1 VSWLLTGGA
10 GYIGSHIAHQFVEA
24 GESIVIFDNLS
35 TGRFERIPESAT
47 FVKGDITSESDFS
60 SIFESHEIEG
70 VINLVALKSVAES
83 ELFPDEYERV
93 NTRGAALVLSCSIKN
108 DVKFFIQSSTAAV
121 YGNPESGFAHESTE
135 PHPISV
141 YGRTKLAA
149 EDELVGAVSSNSISG
164 TSLRY
169 FNVVG
174 ARNKLLKDN
183 SAANLFPIVMR
194 AISAGRRPQVFG
206 SDYETPDGT
215 CIRDYVHVED
225 IASAHLL
232 TARALREKTLPPAIN
247 IGTGSGFSVLEVISA
262 LQEFNGTSL
271 DPEMLPRRIGD
282 PAELTAKVELA
293 EAVLGFRS
301 TRTLE
306 DMVTSTFI

>member
-1 VSWLLTGGA
+1 MSWLLTGGA

-24 GESIVIFDNLS
+24 GESVVVLDNLN
-35 TGRFERIPESAT
+35 TGLMERLPERAT
-47 FVKGDITSESDFS
+47 FIKGDITSDSDLAHVFK
-60 SIFESHEIEG
+60 SHAIEG
-70 VINLVALKSVAES
+70 VINLAALKSVAES
-83 ELFPDEYERV
+83 ELFPDEYELV
-93 NTRGAALVLSCSIKN
+93 NTIGAAQVLEYSIKSG
-108 DVKFFIQSSTAAV
+108 VRFFIQSSTAAV
-121 YGNPESGFAHESTE
+121 YGNPESGVAYESTT
-135 PHPISV
+135 PDPISV

-149 EDELVGAVSSNSISG
+149 EEELMGAVSKKSIAG

-194 AISAGRRPQVFG
+194 ALSSGNRPQVFG
-206 SDYETPDGT
+206 SDYETADGT

-225 IASAHLL
+225 IALAHLL

-262 LQEFNGTSL
+262 LQEINETSL

-282 PAELTAKVELA
+282 PAELTANVELA
-293 EAVLGFRS
+293 EDVIGFKS
-301 TRTLE
+301 ARTLK
-306 DMVTSTFI
+306 DMVASTFI